1 MIRYPSFIIVF
12 LIVFVAISLY
22 QVKHFITQK
31 ELELAAINKK
41 IINTQSDLN
50 ILKAELSYLKRPNR
64 IEKIARNKLDLN
76 DFIFIGGATLVQFT
90 IFAYTKIDGIQHG
103 LRFHNSIEKIKHI
116 EIFKFQSKSSFFQ
129 HIWRIF

>member
-22 QVKHFITQK
+22 QIKYFITQK

-64 IEKIARNKLDLN
+64 IEKIAKNKLELKEISPID
-76 DFIFIGGATLVQFT
+76 IWKIEHLV
-90 IFAYTKIDGIQHG
+90 AVTKSMTD
-103 LRFHNSIEKIKHI
+103 REV
-116 EIFKFQSKSSFFQ
+116 
-129 HIWRIF
+129 R

>member
-31 ELELAAINKK
+31 ELELAAINQK
-41 IINTQSDLN
+41 IINTKSDLN

-64 IEKIARNKLDLN
+64 IEKIARNKLDLKEISAIDIWN
-76 DFIFIGGATLVQFT
+76 LQHLV
-90 IFAYTKIDGIQHG
+90 DV
-103 LRFHNSIEKIKHI
+103 
-116 EIFKFQSKSSFFQ
+116 SKTMAESEAK
-129 HIWRIF
+129 

>member
-50 ILKAELSYLKRPNR
+50 ILKAELSYLKRPSR
-64 IEKIARNKLDLN
+64 IEKIAVNKLQLKEISAIDIWNLQH
-76 DFIFIGGATLVQFT
+76 LV
-90 IFAYTKIDGIQHG
+90 DV
-103 LRFHNSIEKIKHI
+103 
-116 EIFKFQSKSSFFQ
+116 SKSTAESEAK
-129 HIWRIF
+129 

>member
-31 ELELAAINKK
+31 ELELAAINRK

-64 IEKIARNKLDLN
+64 IEKIARNKLDLKEISAI
-76 DFIFIGGATLVQFT
+76 DIWDLQHLVEVT
-90 IFAYTKIDGIQHG
+90 
-103 LRFHNSIEKIKHI
+103 NSMGESEVK
-116 EIFKFQSKSSFFQ
+116 
-129 HIWRIF
+129 